1 MTEEYI
7 RQIVI
12 DLFNTQHIINLA
24 YKKGVAIM
32 SIEHIQE
39 IISDVRKRIERVN
52 QPAFWR
58 REERLAEIRRE
69 LRLAQNE
76 LKLLNEMIAETKEA
90 K

>member
-24 YKKGVAIM
+24 YKKGVSIM

-39 IISDVRKRIERVN
+39 IIIDVRKRIERVN

-69 LRLAQNE
+69 LRLALNE
-76 LKLLNEMIAETKEA
+76 LKLLNEMLSDTK
-90 K
+90 